1 MTKKKKPDTTTE
13 TWEVWTEDHYIKG
26 KLLKTF
32 KSKDT
37 AIKYAKK
44 NIKYKYLTAD
54 RENNR
59 KKKEFYFEDED
70 RRPIGML
77 IKRP

>member
-1 MTKKKKPDTTTE
+1 MATTTE
-13 TWEVWTEDHYIKG
+13 TWEVWAEDHYIKC

-32 KSKDT
+32 KTKAS

-44 NIKYKYLTAD
+44 HINYKYLEPHLKNT
-54 RENNR
+54 R
-59 KKKEFYFEDED
+59 KKQEFFFEDEE